1 MSDNEESRSSLIEDL
16 DKENQNNEETNDFA
30 KSLEEISKV
39 DNPSIINKISQTLS
53 QTSTIN
59 NTIRNFKKNKRIYIS
74 IFK

>member
-39 DNPSIINKISQTLS
+39 DNLSIINKISQTLS
-53 QTSTIN
+53 QTSTTN